1 MQVQKNQAGHTAM
14 NEIGSRPAELSTCQ
28 VKSSG
33 FKYCKRVKSCALQ
46 LNGLRINSQGQVVQ
60 NLSQLA

>member
-1 MQVQKNQAGHTAM
+1 M
-14 NEIGSRPAELSTCQ
+14 NEIGCRPAELPTCQ

-33 FKYCKRVKSCALQ
+33 FKYCKTVKSCALQ
-46 LNGLRINSQGQVVQ
+46 LNGLRINSQGPVVQ